1 VTASPP
7 SPTARV
13 AAVFDRV
20 ADTYENVGVPWFA
33 PIAQGLVDLVAPRPA
48 ETAVDVGCGRGA
60 VLFPLAR
67 GVGSAGR
74 VVGVDLSPR
83 MIELTGQEAELQGLT
98 TVELRVMD
106 AAALE
111 LPPGQADIVTA
122 SLVLFFL
129 PDPQVALRSWAAL
142 LRPGGRLAVS
152 TFSEQGRALKELD
165 ELFLPF
171 LPAQMLDARTSG
183 RAGHFGSD
191 EGVERL
197 FTGAGLVDV
206 RTVHGDVE
214 VAFPDLDAWIT
225 WTRSHGQRAMW
236 EHVPA
241 QERDGVLRGAQEILH
256 RERGPDGVSR
266 LRQRVRYTLG
276 RAGAAGG

>member
-1 VTASPP
+1 
-7 SPTARV
+7 V

-33 PIAQGLVDLVAPRPA
+33 PIAQGLVDLVAPGPA
-48 ETAVDVGCGRGA
+48 ETAVDFGCGRGA

-67 GVGSAGR
+67 AVGDAGR
-74 VVGVDLSPR
+74 VVGVDLSSR
-83 MIELTGQEAELQGLT
+83 MIELTGQEAESRGFT
-98 TVELRVMD
+98 NVELRVMD
-106 AAALE
+106 AAAPQ
-111 LPPGQADIVTA
+111 LPPGRADVVTA

-129 PDPQVALRSWAAL
+129 PDPQAALRSWAAL

-152 TFSEQGRALKELD
+152 TFSEQGRALRELD
-165 ELFLPF
+165 ELFLPY

-183 RAGHFGSD
+183 RAGPFGSD

-197 FTGAGLVDV
+197 FAGAGLVDV
-206 RTVHGDVE
+206 RTAHGDVQ
-214 VAFPDLDAWIT
+214 VAFPDLDAWTT

-241 QERDGVLRGAQEILH
+241 QERDAVLRGAQDILD

-266 LRQRVRYTLG
+266 LHQRVRYTLG
-276 RAGAAGG
+276 RAGDAGR

>member
-1 VTASPP
+1 
-7 SPTARV
+7 V

-67 GVGSAGR
+67 AVGSAGR

-165 ELFLPF
+165 ELFLPY

-214 VAFPDLDAWIT
+214 VAFRDLDAWIT